1 MMNTEEK
8 KAYCRSVAETIR
20 TQLRWS
26 VTLPVILSWG
36 VGEYAACWHDG
47 MASLRMKVNGMV
59 HKGYVMVCYDE
70 GADMYILHLL
80 DLNLRVVKTVDNV
93 FADELGA
100 RIDEEIEHPKTMT
113 DAEYKAGIMKEL
125 LAG

>member
-1 MMNTEEK
+1 MNTEEK

-20 TQLRWS
+20 IQLRWS

-36 VGEYAACWHDG
+36 VSKYTACWYDG
-47 MASLRMKVNGMV
+47 MASLKMKVNGMV
-59 HKGYVMVCYDE
+59 HKGFVIVCYDE
-70 GADMYILHLL
+70 GADEYILHLL
-80 DLNLRVVKTVDNV
+80 DMDLKVVKTINNV
-93 FADELGA
+93 YADEVGA

>member
-1 MMNTEEK
+1 MNTEEK

-20 TQLRWS
+20 IQLRWS
-26 VTLPVILSWG
+26 ITLPKLLSWG
-36 VGEYAACWHDG
+36 VSEYTACWHNG

-59 HKGYVMVCYDE
+59 HKGFVMVCYDE
-70 GADMYILHLL
+70 GPDEYILHLL
-80 DLNLRVVKTVDNV
+80 DMNLKVVKTINNV
-93 FADELGA
+93 YADELGA
-100 RIDEEIEHPKTMT
+100 LIDEEIEHPKTMT

>member
-20 TQLRWS
+20 IQLRWS
-26 VTLPVILSWG
+26 VTVPVIMSWG
-36 VGEYAACWHDG
+36 VSEYTACWYDG
-47 MASLRMKVNGMV
+47 MASLRMKVNGMI
-59 HKGYVMVCYDE
+59 HKGFAVVCYDE
-70 GADMYILHLL
+70 GPDEYVLHLL
-80 DLNLRVVKTVDNV
+80 DKNSSLVKTIDNV
-93 FADELGA
+93 YADELGI

-113 DAEYKAGIMKEL
+113 DTEYRAGIIKEM